1 MWTLECDGDILQ
13 GKKVWLRP
21 GKKYLFGRTKFDGS
35 KYAGFVISHK
45 SISRKHLTLS
55 VSDIKPGAG
64 SLVHTKSELSLQD
77 ENTKVGT
84 EIDGEKVKG
93 EKRIL
98 KNDQHMFKLGSY
110 EHLFRIKWKPVVLT
124 FTFPT
129 KDTKGG
135 KDPLIPARSRLEELD
150 IKTIIPYI
158 TDATTHVVAAKRNTA
173 KGLQALI
180 NGKYIVDNS
189 YLDALVYATTPGNLD
204 EPESVSPLEEDYVA
218 NWPSPK
224 ECLPPPGKEPGQRPS
239 ELFEPN
245 PDRGEVFLGY
255 TFVFCNLRQFE
266 NLQAPIS
273 NGAGKALLFTLTMGE
288 TSAEEVIRYVKHVA
302 GEKGLGEFEDGSE
315 GKGVVV
321 VRFQGDKGF
330 EDWALDLQTQIA
342 LTLDQRLIEQNEFL
356 DAILVKDATKLRR
369 SLPVGDYN
377 KTVAP
382 QPTATSLQPG
392 TPPHMQ
398 DGEIEETRLA
408 AQPVVSQAL
417 SRRVRPR
424 GKIVSAF
431 RGIEDDFDESKIVRE
446 ESSAG
451 VDSQF
456 DSLPKD
462 SLGTRIDN
470 SLIANSQKDFD
481 SVEADLIITPN
492 RGSRKRPAPSEGEEE
507 GDINAL
513 LLPAAAA
520 MKRRRIEEEKE
531 AQDKGVSIEPS
542 LGVSQKNSNAL
553 VKKAKAR
560 KQIDIQEVVRER
572 RAAEEEAAR
581 RDEEDLQAVE
591 GVDIKGMRN
600 LAVVEEMEL
609 RERTDQPSRINI
621 IGQNGERWDERW
633 NGRKNFKKFRRP
645 GQGEHRRR
653 GPSVIVPLE
662 EVKRMSHGIGEEYWL
677 ESEKSKRKRKEKERA
692 SQSQSQ
698 ALPSTQSDP
707 ANLSSELA
715 TGYKHEAIDAETP
728 KTTRLTEKETLPES
742 TGVRSQTILNGKR
755 PAPEETNSGAQKR
768 QRVFASRRS
777 DTDSEEDLKF
787 TFKKRR

>member
-1 MWTLECDGDILQ
+1 MWTLECDGDILK

-21 GKKYLFGRTKFDGS
+21 GKKYLFGRTKADSS

-55 VSDIKPGAG
+55 VSEVKSGAG

-77 ENTKVGT
+77 ESTKLGT
-84 EIDGEKVKG
+84 EIDGEKIKG
-93 EKRIL
+93 EKKIL
-98 KNDQHMFKLGSY
+98 KNDQHIFKLGSY
-110 EHLFRIKWKPVVLT
+110 EHLFRIKWTPVVLS

-150 IKTIIPYI
+150 IKTIVPYI
-158 TDATTHVVAAKRNTA
+158 ADATTHVVAAKRNTA

-204 EPESVSPLEEDYVA
+204 EPESVSLLEEDYVA

-224 ECLPPPGKEPGQRPS
+224 EYLPAPGREPGQRPS
-239 ELFEPN
+239 ELFDPN
-245 PDRGEVFLGY
+245 PDRREVFLGY

-266 NLQAPIS
+266 NLQAPIN
-273 NGAGKALLFTLTMGE
+273 NGAGKALLFTITSGE
-288 TSAEEVIRYVKHVA
+288 TSAEEVIRYVKNVA

-330 EDWALDLQTQIA
+330 EDWAIDLQNQIA

-356 DAILVKDATKLRR
+356 DAILINDATKLRR
-369 SLPVGDYN
+369 PLPQEDDN
-377 KTVAP
+377 DTVAP
-382 QPTATSLQPG
+382 PPMNASLQPAAD
-392 TPPHMQ
+392 PDSQ
-398 DGEIEETRLA
+398 DKGLGETRPSAPL
-408 AQPVVSQAL
+408 VVSQAP

-431 RGIEDDFDESKIVRE
+431 KGFEDDFDESKIVRE
-446 ESSAG
+446 ESFAG
-451 VDSQF
+451 ISSQFNSLPVESVSKSINGSLFVDSQV
-456 DSLPKD
+456 
-462 SLGTRIDN
+462 GR
-470 SLIANSQKDFD
+470 NSQ
-481 SVEADLIITPN
+481 EADMMITQS
-492 RGSRKRPAPSEGEEE
+492 RGSRKRPVPSEEDDED
-507 GDINAL
+507 DINER

-520 MKRRRIEEEKE
+520 MKRRRIEEEKKAE
-531 AQDKGVSIEPS
+531 HRDITIESSVDKSARKVD
-542 LGVSQKNSNAL
+542 AL
-553 VKKAKAR
+553 ATSSKAR

-572 RAAEEEAAR
+572 REAEEEAAR
-581 RDEEDLQAVE
+581 RDEEDLQTTE
-591 GVDIKGMRN
+591 GIDIQGMRN

-609 RERTDQPSRINI
+609 RERNDRLPRRSANS
-621 IGQNGERWDERW
+621 QNGERWDERW
-633 NGRKNFKKFRRP
+633 NGRKNFKKFRRQ
-645 GQGEHRRR
+645 GQGEQRRR

-662 EVKRMSHGIGEEYWL
+662 EVKNKRHGIGEEYWL
-677 ESEKSKRKRKEKERA
+677 ESEKSKRKRKEKEYA

-698 ALPSTQSDP
+698 PFTTARSGVEEIPT
-707 ANLSSELA
+707 ELA
-715 TGYKHEAIDAETP
+715 TGDEQEPSDGETSRKP
-728 KTTRLTEKETLPES
+728 SLMEKGSLS
-742 TGVRSQTILNGKR
+742 DSLGVPGQALNGKR
-755 PAPEETNSGAQKR
+755 SAPEGSSSGAQKR
-768 QRVFASRRS
+768 QKVFTSRRS

-787 TFKKRR
+787 RFKKRR

>member
-1 MWTLECDGDILQ
+1 MWILECNGDILQ

-21 GKKYLFGRTKFDGS
+21 GKKYLFGRTKADGS

-55 VSDIKPGAG
+55 VSDVKSGAG

-110 EHLFRIKWKPVVLT
+110 EHFFKIKWKPVVLS

-158 TDATTHVVAAKRNTA
+158 ADATTHVVAAKRNTA

-180 NGKYIVDNS
+180 NGNYIVDSS
-189 YLDALVYATTPGNLD
+189 YLDALIYATTPGNLD

-218 NWPSPK
+218 NWPCPR
-224 ECLPPPGKEPGQRPS
+224 EYLPAPGREPGQRPS
-239 ELFEPN
+239 ELFEPS
-245 PDRGEVFLGY
+245 PDRREVFLGY

-266 NLQAPIS
+266 NLQAPI
-273 NGAGKALLFTLTMGE
+273 NDGAGKAVLFTITMGD
-288 TSAEEVIRYVKHVA
+288 TSAAEVIRYVKNVA

-330 EDWALDLQTQIA
+330 EDWAIDLQNQIA

-356 DAILVKDATKLRR
+356 DAILVNDARKLRR
-369 SLPVGDYN
+369 PLPVEDDNGS
-377 KTVAP
+377 VAP
-382 QPTATSLQPG
+382 PPRAASSQPAAD
-392 TPPHMQ
+392 PHTQ
-398 DGEIEETRLA
+398 YEGNGEPRSP
-408 AQPVVSQAL
+408 AQPLISHNA
-417 SRRVRPR
+417 SRRVRSR

-431 RGIEDDFDESKIVRE
+431 KGFEDDFDESKIIRE
-446 ESSAG
+446 EGSVSVGSQFSSLSIERLGQNINGSLFAVSQRE
-451 VDSQF
+451 VDS
-456 DSLPKD
+456 
-462 SLGTRIDN
+462 R
-470 SLIANSQKDFD
+470 
-481 SVEADLIITPN
+481 EADMIIIQN
-492 RGSRKRPAPSEGEEE
+492 RGSTKRPAPSDEKDEE
-507 GDINAL
+507 DINEK

-520 MKRRRIEEEKE
+520 MKRRRIEE
-531 AQDKGVSIEPS
+531 ARHGGVSIEPS
-542 LGVSQKNSNAL
+542 LGKLQNKAGPL
-553 VKKAKAR
+553 VKKLKER

-572 RAAEEEAAR
+572 REAEEEAAR
-581 RDEEDLQAVE
+581 RDEENLQTTE
-591 GVDIKGMRN
+591 GVDIESMRN

-609 RERTDQPSRINI
+609 QARTDRPPRRDT
-621 IGQNGERWDERW
+621 NGHNSEQWDERW
-633 NGRKNFKKFRRP
+633 NGRKNFKKFRRQ
-645 GQGEHRRR
+645 GQEDQRRR
-653 GPSVIVPLE
+653 IPSVIVPLE
-662 EVKRMSHGIGEEYWL
+662 EVVKKSHGIGEEYWL
-677 ESEKSKRKRKEKERA
+677 EKERSKRNHREKKRA

-698 ALPSTQSDP
+698 LLTTVRSDAEEIPS
-707 ANLSSELA
+707 EVA
-715 TGYKHEAIDAETP
+715 TGDEHEVIDVEA
-728 KTTRLTEKETLPES
+728 LS
-742 TGVRSQTILNGKR
+742 TMRFMEAAAHPDSLGVRSQTLNGKR
-755 PAPEETNSGAQKR
+755 AAPDGPSSGSRKKQKVFESR
-768 QRVFASRRS
+768 QS

-787 TFKKRR
+787 RFKKRR